1 MKSCLV
7 DTHILLWLM
16 LEPHRLQR
24 SVGMYLRDYETKIH
38 VSAVSL
44 WEIAIKV
51 GLNKL
56 EIPGLKMDRLIIT
69 MQELDMNLIELSA
82 EEAASSIKLSSTL
95 HKDPFDRMIAWQA
108 ISRDLL
114 LVTSDDVMGEFEQF
128 GLRRFKSDDTSF
140 LLNEEIEAYN
150 AMIED

>member
-1 MKSCLV
+1 
-7 DTHILLWLM
+7 M
-16 LEPHRLQR
+16 LYEPNRLQR
-24 SVGMYLRDYETKIH
+24 SFGLYLRDPETRVH
-38 VSAVSL
+38 VSAVSI
-44 WEIAIKV
+44 WEISIKH
-51 GLNKL
+51 
-56 EIPGLKMDRLIIT
+56 GLKKLPYVDLQMS
-69 MQELDMNLIELSA
+69 ELVDTLFELRFEVIELSA
-82 EEAASSIKLSSTL
+82 AEAASSIILSSTL
-95 HKDPFDRMIAWQA
+95 QKDPFDRMIAWQA

>member
-1 MKSCLV
+1 MF
-7 DTHILLWLM
+7 
-16 LEPHRLQR
+16 EPHRLHR
-24 SVGMYLRDYETKIH
+24 SIGLYLRDHETKIH

-56 EIPGLKMDRLIIT
+56 EIPGLKMDRL
-69 MQELDMNLIELSA
+69 LDTIRGLEMNLIELSPD
-82 EEAASSIKLSSTL
+82 EAASSIKLSSTL

-114 LVTSDDVMGEFEQF
+114 LVTSDDVMGEFEEF
-128 GLRRFKSDDTSF
+128 GLRRFKSDDTTF

-150 AMIED
+150 AMIDD